1 MADQGFE
8 ALKTHR
14 ILFFLVPQFSMIAF
28 SSAVEPL
35 RLANRTLGR
44 KAYEWIIASTDGQPV
59 IASNGLSVGVDMSLD
74 QVRQRSLDDIK
85 PELILISSGLQ
96 VESFRNP
103 QFDGWIRAM
112 HRHGTGIGG
121 LCTGAW
127 LLAHAGLLDGRRCS
141 IHWETLP
148 AFAEKYPTAE
158 VHADLCEIDN
168 GIYTCAGG
176 TAALDMMLHV
186 IEGHYGQQVVTQ
198 VCELCMIDRIR
209 NPRDRQR
216 LPLQARLGLHH
227 AKLLLIIEL
236 MEANVAEPLSLAE
249 LSDYVGLSRRQ
260 VERLFRRH
268 LGRSPARYYLEIR
281 IDRARHLL
289 LQSNMPIVDVAI
301 ACGFV
306 SASHF
311 SKCYREM
318 YGRSPQMERLQAAAF
333 V

>member
-1 MADQGFE
+1 MD
-8 ALKTHR
+8 LSIIPHR
-14 ILFFLVPQFSMIAF
+14 IVFFLVPNFSMIAF
-28 SSAVEPL
+28 ASALEPL
-35 RLANRTLGR
+35 RLTNRTLG
-44 KAYEWIIASTDGQPV
+44 KTVYEWTVVSADGEPV
-59 IASNGLSVGVDMSLD
+59 KASNGLAVGVDLSLD
-74 QVRQRSLDDIK
+74 QARHRLLDEIK
-85 PELILISSGLQ
+85 PEMVLVCSGVK
-96 VESFRNP
+96 VENFRNA
-103 QFDGWIRAM
+103 QFEGWLRSM
-112 HRHGTGIGG
+112 HRRGIAVGG

-127 LLAHAGLLDGRRCS
+127 LLAQADLLEGKRCS

-148 AFAEKYPTAE
+148 AFAEKFPMAE
-158 VHADLCEIDN
+158 VHADLCEIDD

-186 IEGHYGQQVVTQ
+186 IEEHFGQSVMTK
-198 VCELCMIDRIR
+198 VCEYCLIDRIR
-209 NPRDRQR
+209 NQRDRQR

-236 MEANVAEPLSLAE
+236 MEANVSEPLSLAE
-249 LSDYVGLSRRQ
+249 ISEYVGLSRRQ

-318 YGRSPQMERLQAAAF
+318 YGRSPQMERAQAEAYL
-333 V
+333 